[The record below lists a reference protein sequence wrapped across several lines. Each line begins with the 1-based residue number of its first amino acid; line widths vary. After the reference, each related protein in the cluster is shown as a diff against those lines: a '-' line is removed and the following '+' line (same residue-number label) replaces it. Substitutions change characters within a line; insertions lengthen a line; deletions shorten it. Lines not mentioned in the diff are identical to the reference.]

1 MKNFWILGLGLLAW
15 GCKPTAVLPTVEK
28 NSFSAYYEDRK
39 STLPTFPE
47 YKQVM
52 QQATPASNLPSQA
65 VDKELEKL
73 AFKRY
78 QRAKMEPYF
87 TGYTVLVYSGVDRNE
102 AFKARD
108 HVTLFFPEISP
119 EMQYQQPRYLVKVGQ
134 FAYKI
139 EAQRIFSLLKTQFP
153 TARILQDRFQRKEYS
168 PPSTDSN
175 AERTN

>member
-1 MKNFWILGLGLLAW
+1 MKNFWILGLGLLVW

-28 NSFSAYYEDRK
+28 NSFSTYYEERK
-39 STLPTFPE
+39 STLPTFPA
-47 YKQVM
+47 YQQAM
-52 QQATPASNLPSQA
+52 QQATPASNLPSQV
-65 VDKELEKL
+65 VDKELESL

-102 AFKARD
+102 AFKTRD
-108 HVTLFFPEISP
+108 QVTLFFPEISP
-119 EMQYQQPRYLVKVGQ
+119 EMQYQQPRYLVKVGR

-168 PPSTDSN
+168 SPSTDSN